1 MRLHISLDDDVV
13 AELDRRAGTRQ
24 RSAYIEAAV
33 RHALE
38 DERRWDDVEAALES
52 VADSGHGWGIDPA
65 AWVQAQRQTDM
76 RRTG

>member
-33 RHALE
+33 RNALE
-38 DERRWDDVEAALES
+38 DERRWDDVESALGS
-52 VADSGHGWGIDPA
+52 VADSGHGWDIDPA

>member
-1 MRLHISLDDDVV
+1 MPELGLVEGPSGRKLRIALISESITGGLLDAQTSV
-13 AELDRRAGTRQ
+13 
-24 RSAYIEAAV
+24 
-33 RHALE
+33 
-38 DERRWDDVEAALES
+38 ALES